1 MDEPAANHWTGKS
14 TKHVLTK
21 SLHQL
26 RAPINTL
33 MGSLHVLKSADQLS
47 PEQTQQMMDL
57 AWQSA
62 VRMQEVIDA
71 MSQYVFEK
79 YNDQ

>member
-1 MDEPAANHWTGKS
+1 MDKPDINRWIGKS
-14 TKHVLTK
+14 AEDVLTN

-33 MGSLHVLKSADQLS
+33 MGSLHVLKSADQFS

-62 VRMQEVIDA
+62 VRMQEIIDA
-71 MSQYVFEK
+71 MSQYVSEK